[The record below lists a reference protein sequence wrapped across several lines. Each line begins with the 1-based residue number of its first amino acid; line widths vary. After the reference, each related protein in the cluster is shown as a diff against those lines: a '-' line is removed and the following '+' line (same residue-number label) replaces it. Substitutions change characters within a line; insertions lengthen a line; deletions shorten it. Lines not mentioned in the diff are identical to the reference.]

1 MSVYKDDTIAAIST
15 ALGTGGIGIIRISG
29 KSALPIADKIFKS
42 SKKPSLS
49 LSHTVLYGKIQN
61 PETGAIID
69 EVLLTVMRA
78 PKTYTKEDVVE
89 INCHGGVQPLNKILE
104 TVVNNGARLAE
115 PGEFTKRAFLNGR
128 IDLTQAEAVI
138 DIINSKTDAA
148 RQTAVNQLGGGL
160 NKKIKEI
167 RGKVLDVIASI
178 EAGIDYPDENLDTD
192 IYNTSEKSCN
202 EILEELRNLLKTA
215 DTGKIIRDGV
225 KAVILGKP
233 NVGKSSLLNTFLDE
247 ERAIVTNIPG
257 TTRDTVEEFINVGGI
272 PVKIIDTAGIRD
284 TDNDVEKIGVE
295 KSKAYAKAADVVLM
309 MLDSSRELDL
319 EDIEILKFIKNKKS
333 IVIIN
338 KIDLEKRINTDYIK
352 EYIENNVV
360 IEVSVNEGL
369 GMDKLY
375 DALKTILQSGDINVQ
390 NDVIISNVRHKN
402 ALVTAKN
409 AVLKTLE
416 TISLAM
422 PVDFIS
428 MDLQIALSSLGEIT
442 GENVDG
448 EIIDRIFTKFC
459 LGK

>member
-1 MSVYKDDTIAAIST
+1 MSVLKDDTIAAIST
-15 ALGTGGIGIIRISG
+15 AMGSGGIGIIRISG
-29 KSALPIADKIFKS
+29 NLSLSIADKIFKS
-42 SKKPSLS
+42 NKKPSLS
-49 LSHTVLYGKIQN
+49 ESHRVLYGHIID
-61 PETGAIID
+61 PENDIVID

-78 PKTYTKEDVVE
+78 PKTYTTEDVVE
-89 INCHGGVQPLNKILE
+89 INCHGGIQPLNKILE
-104 TVVNNGARLAE
+104 IVVNNGARLAE

-148 RQTAVNQLGGGL
+148 RQTAVNQLSGKL
-160 NKKIKEI
+160 NKKIKDI
-167 RGKVLDVIASI
+167 RSKVLDIIAGI
-178 EAGIDYPDENLDTD
+178 EAGIDYPDEISDTG
-192 IYNTSEKSCN
+192 IYSSAEKECT
-202 EILEELRNLLKTA
+202 EILEEIEKLLKTS

-257 TTRDTVEEFINVGGI
+257 TTRDTVEEFINIGGV

-295 KSKAYAKAADVVLM
+295 KSKAYAKKADLILM
-309 MLDSSRELDL
+309 MLDSSRELDS
-319 EDIEILKFIKNKKS
+319 EDIEILNFIKDKKS
-333 IVIIN
+333 IIVIN
-338 KIDLEKRINTDYIK
+338 KIDLEKKINTDYIK
-352 EYIENNVV
+352 EYTKDSVTV
-360 IEVSVNEGL
+360 EVSVNEGL
-369 GMDKLY
+369 GMDRLY
-375 DALKTILQSGDINVQ
+375 DAITSLLKSGEVNLENDI
-390 NDVIISNVRHKN
+390 IISNVRHKN
-402 ALVTAKN
+402 ALLNAKN
-409 AVLKTLE
+409 AIIKTLE
-416 TISLAM
+416 TISLSM